1 MSSKD
6 KDKGNNKVT
15 SIDGLTPKQEKFIQ
29 GVLSGMTA
37 SESYR
42 NSYSTKNMKD
52 SSIWREAS
60 VLMSHPKVSQRVKA
74 GFKRKEQYG
83 VSTALSLRQFVT
95 DQLIKEA
102 KDINNNESARIR
114 ALEMIGKISEV
125 ALFTDRVETTNNNR
139 TSDEIKLELEQK
151 IHELFAGN
159 N

>member
-1 MSSKD
+1 MSKIKD
-6 KDKGNNKVT
+6 KDKNKVT
-15 SIDGLTPKQEKFIQ
+15 NIDGLTPKQEKFVQ

-52 SSIWREAS
+52 SSVWREAS

-74 GFKRKEQYG
+74 GFKRKEQYS
-83 VSTALSLRQFVT
+83 VSTSLSLRQFVT

-114 ALEMIGKISEV
+114 SLELIGKISEV
-125 ALFTDRVETTNNNR
+125 ALFTDRVETTSSNK

-151 IHELFAGN
+151 IHELFATDN
-159 N
+159 K

>member
-1 MSSKD
+1 MSKIKD
-6 KDKGNNKVT
+6 KDKNKVT
-15 SIDGLTPKQEKFIQ
+15 NIDGLTPKQEKFVQ

-42 NSYSTKNMKD
+42 NSYNTKNMKD
-52 SSIWREAS
+52 SSVWREAS

-74 GFKRKEQYG
+74 GFKRKEQYS

-114 ALEMIGKISEV
+114 SLELIGKISEV
-125 ALFTDRVETTNNNR
+125 ALFTDRVETTSSNK

-151 IHELFAGN
+151 IHELFATDN
-159 N
+159 K

>member
-1 MSSKD
+1 MSKIKD
-6 KDKGNNKVT
+6 KDKNKVT
-15 SIDGLTPKQEKFIQ
+15 NIDGLTPKQEKFVQ

-42 NSYSTKNMKD
+42 NSYNTKNMKD
-52 SSIWREAS
+52 SSVWREAS

-74 GFKRKEQYG
+74 GFKRKEQYS
-83 VSTALSLRQFVT
+83 VSTSLSLRQFVT

-114 ALEMIGKISEV
+114 SLELIGKISEV
-125 ALFTDRVETTNNNR
+125 ALFTDRVETTSSNK

-151 IHELFAGN
+151 IHELFATDN
-159 N
+159 K

>member
-1 MSSKD
+1 MSKIKD
-6 KDKGNNKVT
+6 KDKNKVT
-15 SIDGLTPKQEKFIQ
+15 NIDGLTPKQEKFVQ

-42 NSYSTKNMKD
+42 NSYNTKNMKD
-52 SSIWREAS
+52 SSVWREAS
-60 VLMSHPKVSQRVKA
+60 VLMSSPKVSQRVKA
-74 GFKRKEQYG
+74 GFKRKEQYS

-114 ALEMIGKISEV
+114 SLELIGKISEV
-125 ALFTDRVETTNNNR
+125 ALFTDRVETTSSNK

-151 IHELFAGN
+151 IHELFATDN
-159 N
+159 K

>member
-125 ALFTDRVETTNNNR
+125 ALFTDRVETSTNDK
-139 TSDEIKLELEQK
+139 TSAEIKLELEEK
-151 IHELFAGN
+151 IQQMFGTQH
-159 N
+159 